1 MGPGPA
7 PTYYIG
13 KMNSATSAAAER
25 KSCIENTENPKN
37 WEIIKQKTL
46 GIQNKP
52 IREALQSIANLRR
65 YILTEHPHMLKDA
78 GTQLV
83 QAEAEIFTIYGQF
96 ECMQI
101 Q

>member
-1 MGPGPA
+1 M
-7 PTYYIG
+7 T
-13 KMNSATSAAAER
+13 SATTAAVEE
-25 KSCIENTENPKN
+25 KSGAKDTRNSKDWDIS
-37 WEIIKQKTL
+37 KQKTL
-46 GIQNKP
+46 GIQNQP

-78 GTQLV
+78 GAQLV

-96 ECMQI
+96 QCLRI